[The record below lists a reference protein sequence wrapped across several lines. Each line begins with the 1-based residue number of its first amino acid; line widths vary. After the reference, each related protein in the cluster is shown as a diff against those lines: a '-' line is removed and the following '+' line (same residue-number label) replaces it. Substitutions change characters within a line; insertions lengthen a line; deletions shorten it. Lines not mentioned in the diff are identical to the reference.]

1 MIIGNAGIVTVMSSL
16 ILTFV
21 LPDTL
26 SSKLYGLLVVVI
38 GMLILW
44 WAVHSDVVDRALSK
58 VINKMLTRYTDLEIQ
73 DYAAVLH
80 LKDSYKI
87 SEKKIDETDWMCN
100 QTLQQL
106 KLRQEGITILGVE
119 RKDEPYFGSPSGS
132 FELLPNDNVTVYG
145 KANAIKSVF
154 QRKRDSRANQE
165 HKENVHKEDKRTK
178 EQDEKK
184 KNSTT

>member
-1 MIIGNAGIVTVMSSL
+1 MNHPVRRKIVFNLMIIGNAGIVTVMSSL

-132 FELLPNDNVTVYG
+132 FELLPNDNVTV
-145 KANAIKSVF
+145 
-154 QRKRDSRANQE
+154 
-165 HKENVHKEDKRTK
+165 
-178 EQDEKK
+178 
-184 KNSTT
+184 

>member
-1 MIIGNAGIVTVMSSL
+1 MIIGNAGIVTVISSL

-58 VINKMLTRYTDLEIQ
+58 VINKMLTRYTVLEIQ

-87 SEKKIDETDWMCN
+87 SEKK
-100 QTLQQL
+100 
-106 KLRQEGITILGVE
+106 
-119 RKDEPYFGSPSGS
+119 
-132 FELLPNDNVTVYG
+132 
-145 KANAIKSVF
+145 
-154 QRKRDSRANQE
+154 
-165 HKENVHKEDKRTK
+165 
-178 EQDEKK
+178 
-184 KNSTT
+184 